1 MKHKKLYD
9 MLLNNG
15 ELYEVFPQATADWE
29 KDKKQ
34 FILEQEE
41 LENLIK
47 DWDVEIED

>member
-1 MKHKKLYD
+1 MKHRKLYD
-9 MLLNNG
+9 VLLNSG

-41 LENLIK
+41 LDNLLNDI
-47 DWDVEIED
+47 DVEIED